1 MTKLQLILN
10 QNEMTQAQ
18 LIANTELTT
27 ADSVFRDMN
36 EQASQLVTSLYQVM
50 EEKYKWAGIWN
61 NISIC
66 EPINQYCNSR

>member
-1 MTKLQLILN
+1 MLPGNQLTNTQVTLELLHKTIMN
-10 QNEMTQAQ
+10 QAYLITIMKAQAQ

-50 EEKYKWAGIWN
+50 EEKYK
-61 NISIC
+61 
-66 EPINQYCNSR
+66 